1 MASEADT
8 DAHIIK
14 VLAGAPVDTVA
25 DVIARMSEL
34 DAALPPEDGLK
45 WFNMLYLMVTEQIA
59 SDIKNQLW
67 SDGAWLAELDVAFA
81 KLYFEAI
88 LLWLQNPEHSPRA
101 WVPLFQ
107 HRYRPGIA
115 RVQFGMAG
123 MNAHINRDLP
133 EAVVRSCEICGISP
147 HRHTPQHDDYE
158 RINKIL
164 EEVEIVAMEK
174 MATGIIGEVAKDL
187 GRLDDIVAM
196 WSVRNA
202 RDAAWTNGEIL
213 WVQRSLPELSA
224 QFLTT
229 LDRMTGFAG
238 RGLLIPT
245 EG

>member
-1 MASEADT
+1 MVAESDIDASVV
-8 DAHIIK
+8 K
-14 VLAGAPVDTVA
+14 VLAGAQVDTVA

-67 SDGAWLAELDVAFA
+67 SDEVWLAQLDVIFA
-81 KLYFEAI
+81 RLYFEAI
-88 LLWLQNPEHSPRA
+88 LLWLQDPQRCPRA
-101 WVPLFQ
+101 WMPLFQ
-107 HRYRPGIA
+107 RRFRPSIA

-133 EAVVRSCEICGISP
+133 VAVVRTCESRGIIP
-147 HRHTPQHDDYE
+147 QRGTPQHDDYE

-164 EEVEIVAMEK
+164 EEVEIAAMQRI
-174 MATGIIGEVAKDL
+174 ATGIIGELADDL
-187 GRLDDIVAM
+187 GRLDDIIAM
-196 WSVRNA
+196 WKVRKA
-202 RDAAWTNGEIL
+202 RDAAWTNGEVL
-213 WVQRSLPELSA
+213 WAQRSLPKLNA
-224 QFLTT
+224 HFLAA

-238 RGLLIPT
+238 RGLLIRT